1 MSLSHS
7 RRCID
12 LVVRGARHNAHPW
25 QRRPLLAGLV
35 LQTHRCY
42 ASKAKGRAGK
52 QEAEDTRDADAIM
65 RDYEVLRMMAHKLPI
80 DPWAQPVPTMD
91 LHIPSLRSRK
101 KNATLMD
108 HLSATGQTL
117 RNCAA
122 SNDVLNARYSLRRM
136 AKDKGFPDT
145 KVRSGWSWRIFTT
158 QSTSN
163 SAWIASLRNIAL
175 DTYKRVNQALA
186 DRDEKVIKQLA
197 VADMQSHYIQLVRSQ
212 DASRISVWK
221 FHGERSPCRVEVP
234 GNGSRLLVQAL
245 VRFDT
250 LQSLEVYSKR
260 GTLLRGQSEPKPV
273 VEYLVLQKRMW
284 YDTPWTIRDRL
295 YEGVDTEYESITA

>member
-1 MSLSHS
+1 M
-7 RRCID
+7 
-12 LVVRGARHNAHPW
+12 
-25 QRRPLLAGLV
+25 
-35 LQTHRCY
+35 
-42 ASKAKGRAGK
+42 
-52 QEAEDTRDADAIM
+52 
-65 RDYEVLRMMAHKLPI
+65 
-80 DPWAQPVPTMD
+80 
-91 LHIPSLRSRK
+91 
-101 KNATLMD
+101 MD

-117 RNCAA
+117 RNWF
-122 SNDVLNARYSLRRM
+122 LNAVHLRRM

-221 FHGERSPCRVEVP
+221 FHGERSPCRVVSVRAVPTHMGQEVP

-260 GTLLRGQSEPKPV
+260 GTLLRGQNEPKPV